1 MNSQCVGL
9 RHSEE
14 NLSSACCNADK
25 NECDNEGQRDI
36 DNQALQDFFAA
47 VGFALFLLYITL
59 STSSSAEKEL
69 FMLLELM
76 SLLPGSGDQ
85 QSACAGRETILS

>member
-9 RHSEE
+9 RHSKE
-14 NLSSACCNADK
+14 NLSNACFNADK

-36 DNQALQDFFAA
+36 DNQTLQDFFAA
-47 VGFALFLLYITL
+47 VGLALVLLYMTL
-59 STSSSAEKEL
+59 SASSSAEKEL
-69 FMLLELM
+69 FMLPALM
-76 SLLPGSGDQ
+76 SLLPGSGDK